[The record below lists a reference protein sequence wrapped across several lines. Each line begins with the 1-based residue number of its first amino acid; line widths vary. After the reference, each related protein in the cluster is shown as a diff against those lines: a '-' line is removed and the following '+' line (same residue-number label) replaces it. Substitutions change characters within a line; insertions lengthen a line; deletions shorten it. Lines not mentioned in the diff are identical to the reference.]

1 MVASSSSLQEQRMAS
16 DDVLS
21 EEAEEQ
27 LNTHIIQAGKA
38 LLELAFTNEELLQEL
53 DKLENL
59 LSKVRQEIKQRKL
72 KKVLRPATKALV
84 GLLRHGEMDVKIS
97 VTSCLT
103 ELMRITAPNEPLDD
117 DNMKEYFQ
125 SAVMAF
131 GKLSCMTGHCYSK
144 ALSMLQVFADVHLC
158 VVMWDLELDALI
170 VELFQKF
177 LNTIMSIHP
186 PVVFYSME
194 KIMNVAID
202 NSDKISL
209 DLLHILLAS
218 VKKENHSLPPFS
230 FKLGKRVLENCA
242 SKLKPYLQAAVSCMG
257 ISFGDYANIVAS
269 ICQGA
274 IQRENMDAEEL
285 QAATSGLG
293 EVGPSI
299 QSKLLENRDKGH
311 VRNEE
316 NFNANS
322 SKGLQQHFDQI
333 NQQTSLDVTKQ
344 VSENVPYVKKRD
356 RRPNTKL
363 KVEEGYDFSWLPV
376 ETSHSKKTFM
386 EKKDD
391 VQLQAVAVGH
401 RDVGQFLPTKSMV
414 NKNTSDVRNKEKFD
428 ANSKKPL
435 DYCDQINKQLD
446 VDATKK
452 VSEDVLVVK
461 KRDGRP
467 SSLLKPEEGYHLSCL
482 TVEKS
487 HSRKSRTKK
496 KVWLNYRCQ

>member
-1 MVASSSSLQEQRMAS
+1 MAASSSSLQEQRMAS

-27 LNTHIIQAGKA
+27 LNTHIIEAGKA
-38 LLELAFTNEELLQEL
+38 LLELAFTNEELLLEL

-72 KKVLRPATKALV
+72 KKVLRPATMALV

-97 VTSCLT
+97 VTLCLT

-131 GKLSCMTGHCYSK
+131 GKLSSMTGHCYSK

-158 VVMWDLELDALI
+158 VVMWDLELDELL
-170 VELFQKF
+170 VGLFQKF
-177 LNTIMSIHP
+177 LNTIMSSHP

-194 KIMNVAID
+194 KIMNVAIES
-202 NSDKISL
+202 SDKISL

-218 VKKENHSLPPFS
+218 VKKENHCLSPFS
-230 FKLGKRVLENCA
+230 FKLGERVLENCT
-242 SKLKPYLQAAVSCMG
+242 SKLKPYLQEA
-257 ISFGDYANIVAS
+257 
-269 ICQGA
+269 
-274 IQRENMDAEEL
+274 DAEEL

-293 EVGPSI
+293 EVGPSR
-299 QSKLLENRDKGH
+299 QSKLLVN
-311 VRNEE
+311 RNEE
-316 NFNANS
+316 IFNANS
-322 SKGLQQHFDQI
+322 SNILQQYFDQI

-356 RRPNTKL
+356 RRPNSKL
-363 KVEEGYDFSWLPV
+363 KVEEGNDFSWLPV
-376 ETSHSKKTFM
+376 ERSHSKKTRA
-386 EKKDD
+386 EKKDA
-391 VQLQAVAVGH
+391 VQLQAAAAGH
-401 RDVGQFLPTKSMV
+401 REVGQFLPSKSLV
-414 NKNTSDVRNKEKFD
+414 NKNSSDVRNKEKFD
-428 ANSKKPL
+428 ANSTKTL
-435 DYCDQINKQLD
+435 HHCDKINKQID
-446 VDATKK
+446 VGATKQ
-452 VSEDVLVVK
+452 VGEDVLVVK

-467 SSLLKPEEGYHLSCL
+467 SSLLKPEEGYDLSCL
-482 TVEKS
+482 PVEKS

-496 KVWLNYRCQ
+496 KVAGQQVTMQSSTRKKDYEKN